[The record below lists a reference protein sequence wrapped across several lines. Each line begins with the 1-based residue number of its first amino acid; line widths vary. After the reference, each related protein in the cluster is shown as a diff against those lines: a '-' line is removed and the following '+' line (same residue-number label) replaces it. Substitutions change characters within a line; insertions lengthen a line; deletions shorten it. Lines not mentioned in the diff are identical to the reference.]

1 MAVGLCGKGAS
12 GWVLPSRTPATDFMQ
27 HELVNSIVL
36 VCMGRWLLMVNGPDV
51 SPPTT
56 TFEIC
61 NAMLPD
67 LGGHANE
74 PCGVLS
80 CALLPASCGRGI
92 HSFLLYLVLAMSF
105 FIGALWCIHLYLN
118 VIGTTWYIFKQSKI
132 LLESDDVGLDINWT
146 LPLQLLTC
154 VIDATGSCFKACCH
168 VRVESTWNIRKHQ
181 CSPYLVL
188 SSSRVFQLRVDTFW
202 NSL

>member
-1 MAVGLCGKGAS
+1 MAEGLCGKGAS
-12 GWVLPSRTPATDFMQ
+12 CNMSSL
-27 HELVNSIVL
+27 VL

-51 SPPTT
+51 NPTTT

-61 NAMLPD
+61 NAILPD
-67 LGGHANE
+67 LGGHAKE

-80 CALLPASCGRGI
+80 CALFPASCGHGI
-92 HSFLLYLVLAMSF
+92 HSFFLFIVLAMSI
-105 FIGALWCIHLYLN
+105 FISVLWCIHLYLN
-118 VIGTTWYIFKQSKI
+118 VIGTTWNIFKQSKI
-132 LLESDDVGLDINWT
+132 LLESDVDVGLDINWT

-168 VRVESTWNIRKHQ
+168 VRVESTWNIRKRQ

-202 NSL
+202 NPL